1 MTTAEDSTE
10 TTVRNGGGHNGGGGG
25 SANTSSGRR
34 DGGGTGAP
42 GGVRDG
48 ARLAVLAHRFE
59 AIVRRMS
66 NTLARSGRSGVLNTA
81 RDFSCCVLTA
91 DGGVLMTGQS
101 PPIHVMGGPDL
112 QARSLLEFHPEL
124 RAGDAFLHN
133 SPYHGNTHAADHS
146 ILVPVVDDAGV
157 HRFTVL
163 AKAHQADCGNSVPT
177 TYMASARDVYEEG
190 ALIFPVVR
198 VQEDYADRAD
208 ILRMCEM
215 RIRVPHQWRGDYLAV
230 LGSARIG
237 ERALLRLAEEVGWDT
252 LDSFARD
259 WLDYGESRMAAAV
272 SGLPAGEATV
282 TTRHDPFPGVPN
294 GVPIRA
300 RVRIEPGDGMID
312 IDLRDNPDCVP
323 SGLNLS
329 EAASRT
335 AALIGVFNSIDH
347 TVPHNQ
353 GSFRRV
359 RVHLR
364 ENCVVGVPRH
374 PVSCSVATTNL
385 ANRLG
390 NIVQRAFAEIGDG
403 IGMAEVG
410 TGMSPSEA
418 VVSGVDRRGGGAE
431 PFVNQ
436 IFTGTN
442 GGAAGPLGDGWL
454 TMDDLGS
461 GGTLLLDSVE
471 IDELKQPLVIHER
484 RLAPDS
490 EGAGHHRGAPG
501 LHVEYGPVDGALE
514 AVYANDGSVNPMSG
528 ARGGLAGERSA
539 QYLRDSAGGLTAL
552 DICGPVRVEEG
563 ERLVART
570 SGGGGYGEPGTRDP
584 RAVARDVREGWISA
598 ERARRI
604 YRVVVDGRGEVDPAA
619 TARIRAG
626 NAEPDADTA
635 PDTATATATAPDTAT
650 ATAVDAAVR
659 AAATAADAGTAV
671 RAAGT
676 DTAAR
681 DPDADTDRDGGSAPA
696 GEPEPVPEAHPGPGG
711 GL

>member
-1 MTTAEDSTE
+1 MTTERSAPPA
-10 TTVRNGGGHNGGGGG
+10 RGG
-25 SANTSSGRR
+25 AR
-34 DGGGTGAP
+34 DGDGGA
-42 GGVRDG
+42 VRDG
-48 ARLAVLAHRFE
+48 AGLAVLAHRFE

-91 DGGVLMTGQS
+91 EGGVLMTGQS

-198 VQEDYADRAD
+198 VQEDYTDRAD

-215 RIRVPHQWRGDYLAV
+215 RIRVPHQWRGDYLAI

-237 ERALLRLAEEVGWDT
+237 EQSLLRLAEEVGWDA
-252 LDSFARD
+252 LDSFAHD
-259 WLDYGESRMAAAV
+259 WLDYGESRMAAAIA
-272 SGLPAGEATV
+272 GLPAGETTV
-282 TTRHDPFPGVPN
+282 TTRHDPFPGVPD
-294 GVPIRA
+294 GVPISAKVAVDPA
-300 RVRIEPGDGMID
+300 RGMID

-329 EAASRT
+329 EASSRT

-364 ENCVVGVPRH
+364 ENCVVGIPRH

-390 NIVQRAFAEIGDG
+390 NIVQRAFADLGDG

-442 GGAAGPLGDGWL
+442 GGAAGPFNDGWL

-484 RLAPDS
+484 RLARDT
-490 EGAGHHRGAPG
+490 EGAGRMRGAPG
-501 LHVEYGPVDGALE
+501 LTVEYGPVGGDLE
-514 AVYANDGSVNPMSG
+514 AVYANDGSVHPMSG
-528 ARGGLAGERSA
+528 ARGGLAGARSA
-539 QYLRDSAGGLTAL
+539 QQLRHRDGHLSDL
-552 DICGPVRVEEG
+552 DICGPVRVAEG

-570 SGGGGYGEPGTRDP
+570 SGGGGYGPPDTRDP
-584 RAVARDVREGWISA
+584 WAVALDVREGWISMD
-598 ERARRI
+598 RARRI
-604 YRVVVDGRGEVDPAA
+604 YRVVLDDAGAVD
-619 TARIRAG
+619 TAETDRIRAPFARASDSG
-626 NAEPDADTA
+626 YDPAD
-635 PDTATATATAPDTAT
+635 P
-650 ATAVDAAVR
+650 
-659 AAATAADAGTAV
+659 
-671 RAAGT
+671 
-676 DTAAR
+676 AR
-681 DPDADTDRDGGSAPA
+681 DPSVGP
-696 GEPEPVPEAHPGPGG
+696 GECPGPAPTEDTP
-711 GL
+711 

>member
-1 MTTAEDSTE
+1 MSTTETRGSGTSRSGTSRSRTSTSDTGRSGTSTSDTGRSGTSTATGPKTAE
-10 TTVRNGGGHNGGGGG
+10 
-25 SANTSSGRR
+25 ANAPRAAR
-34 DGGGTGAP
+34 DGAL
-42 GGVRDG
+42 DG
-48 ARLAVLAHRFE
+48 ARLAVLGHRFE

-81 RDFSCCVLTA
+81 RDFSCCILTA

-112 QARSLLEFHPEL
+112 QARSLLEYYPRM

-146 ILVPVVDDAGV
+146 ILIPVVDDAGV

-198 VQEDYADRAD
+198 VQEDYADRED

-215 RIRVPHQWRGDYLAV
+215 RIRVPHQWRGDYLAI

-237 ERALLRLAEEVGWDT
+237 EQSLLRLAEEVGWDT
-252 LDSFARD
+252 LDTFARD
-259 WLDYGESRMAAAV
+259 WLDYGESRMAAAIAE
-272 SGLPAGEATV
+272 LPAGVAT
-282 TTRHDPFPGVPN
+282 TRTRHDPFPGVPD
-294 GVPIRA
+294 GVPIQA
-300 RVRIEPGDGMID
+300 RVAVDPEQGMID
-312 IDLRDNPDCVP
+312 IDLRENPDCVP
-323 SGLNLS
+323 CGLNLS
-329 EAASRT
+329 EASSRT

-364 ENCVVGVPRH
+364 ENCVVGIPRH
-374 PVSCSVATTNL
+374 PASCSVATTNL

-390 NIVQRAFAEIGDG
+390 NVVQRAFAEIADG
-403 IGMAEVG
+403 FGMAEVG

-418 VVSGVDRRGGGAE
+418 VVSGVDTRGGGAE

-436 IFTGTN
+436 IFAGTN
-442 GGAAGPLGDGWL
+442 GGAAGPLSDGWL

-471 IDELKQPLVIHER
+471 IDELKQPLVIHR
-484 RLAPDS
+484 RGLAQDT
-490 EGAGHHRGAPG
+490 EGAGHRRGAPG
-501 LHVEYGPVDGALE
+501 LHVEYGPVGGALE
-514 AVYANDGSVNPMSG
+514 AVYANDGAVNAMSG
-528 ARGGLAGERSA
+528 ARGGLAGARSA
-539 QYLRDSAGGLTAL
+539 QYKRDRAGQLSEL

-570 SGGGGYGEPGTRDP
+570 SGGGGYGPPGARDP
-584 RAVARDVREGWISA
+584 EAVALDVREGWISA
-598 ERARRI
+598 DRALRV
-604 YRVVVDGRGEVDPAA
+604 YRVVLDGRGRVDAEA
-619 TARIRAG
+619 TARIRG
-626 NAEPDADTA
+626 PHTPPDAHDHTDRH
-635 PDTATATATAPDTAT
+635 PDTGTLAVAVADT
-650 ATAVDAAVR
+650 
-659 AAATAADAGTAV
+659 GTDTDTDTGTGTG
-671 RAAGT
+671 AGT
-676 DTAAR
+676 DTSTGTGTPSDDMR
-681 DPDADTDRDGGSAPA
+681 GTR
-696 GEPEPVPEAHPGPGG
+696 
-711 GL
+711 

>member
-1 MTTAEDSTE
+1 MTGTTA
-10 TTVRNGGGHNGGGGG
+10 
-25 SANTSSGRR
+25 
-34 DGGGTGAP
+34 
-42 GGVRDG
+42 VRDG
-48 ARLAVLAHRFE
+48 AALAVLSHRFE

-66 NTLARSGRSGVLNTA
+66 TTLARSGRSGVLNTA

-91 DGGVLMTGQS
+91 AGDVLMTGQS

-112 QARSLLEFHPEL
+112 QARSMLEFHPDV

-177 TYMASARDVYEEG
+177 TYMAGARDVYEEG
-190 ALIFPVVR
+190 ALIFPVVK
-198 VQEDYADRAD
+198 VQEDYLDRAD
-208 ILRMCEM
+208 VLRMCEM

-237 ERALLRLAEEVGWDT
+237 ERALVGLAEEVGWDE
-252 LDSFARD
+252 LDAFAAD
-259 WLDYGESRMAAAV
+259 WLDYSESRMAAAIA
-272 SGLPAGEATV
+272 GLPAGRVVT
-282 TTRHDPFPGVPN
+282 TTRHDPFPGVPD
-294 GVPIRA
+294 GVPVRA
-300 RVRIEPGDGMID
+300 EVSVDPVDRVIE

-329 EAASRT
+329 EASSRT

-359 RVHLR
+359 RVRLR
-364 ENCVVGVPRH
+364 ENCVVGIPRH

-390 NIVQRAFAEIGDG
+390 NLVQRAMADLGEG
-403 IGMAEVG
+403 IGLAEVG

-418 VVSGVDRRGGGAE
+418 VVSGVDTRNGAE

-436 IFTGTN
+436 IFIGTN
-442 GGAAGPLGDGWL
+442 GGAGGPAGDGWL

-471 IDELKQPLVIHER
+471 IDELKQPIVIHER
-484 RLAPDS
+484 RLARDT
-490 EGAGHHRGAPG
+490 EGAGRHRGAPG
-501 LHVEYGPVDGALE
+501 LHVEYGPVGCELE
-514 AVYANDGSVNPMSG
+514 AIYANDGAINPMLG
-528 ARGGLAGERSA
+528 ARGGLPGARSA
-539 QYLRDSAGGLTAL
+539 QHKRDRAGELVEL
-552 DICGPVRVEEG
+552 DSCGPVRVVEG

-570 SGGGGYGEPGTRDP
+570 SGGGGYGPPHTRDP
-584 RAVARDVREGWISA
+584 ELVAKDVREGWVGA
-598 ERARRI
+598 VRAHHV
-604 YRVVVDGRGEVDPAA
+604 YRVVLDDHGQVD
-619 TARIRAG
+619 
-626 NAEPDADTA
+626 
-635 PDTATATATAPDTAT
+635 
-650 ATAVDAAVR
+650 
-659 AAATAADAGTAV
+659 AAATAHLRDAAATAHLRDQEGT
-671 RAAGT
+671 
-676 DTAAR
+676 
-681 DPDADTDRDGGSAPA
+681 S
-696 GEPEPVPEAHPGPGG
+696 
-711 GL
+711 